1 MPHETPKRVVYAK
14 SHRRTSP
21 RRLTPA
27 FRPPLYHEAV
37 GQEDQGLV
45 LLFSPLEPSRGR
57 TAAVSEPASG
67 PTRRRGGG
75 SDGGDLTVGQL
86 ADRCPT
92 RNRCLADARALALR
106 TLHDSC
112 VRCRRVAK
120 AFGRDCRVGHQN
132 VPPMGWRPAT
142 STGRGRWRTTLATG
156 CSGPPS
162 PEAKPAADARRRVLR
177 VGDQGVASVPAR
189 PRPPRGNMGQLI
201 SARTLG
207 SLVLRL
213 GRRRSATDDVRRQ
226 VCPWRAVIDR

>member
-1 MPHETPKRVVYAK
+1 MPHETPKTVVYAK

-27 FRPPLYHEAV
+27 FRPPLHHEAV
-37 GQEDQGLV
+37 GQEDQGPV
-45 LLFSPLEPSRGR
+45 LLFPPLEPPRGR

-112 VRCRRVAK
+112 VRCCSVAK

-156 CSGPPS
+156 CSGPQHRRPS
-162 PEAKPAADARRRVLR
+162 RRL
-177 VGDQGVASVPAR
+177 
-189 PRPPRGNMGQLI
+189 
-201 SARTLG
+201 TLAEG
-207 SLVLRL
+207 CFA
-213 GRRRSATDDVRRQ
+213 SATKVSLRDHRWWVPRSTPATPRQ
-226 VCPWRAVIDR
+226 HGSAYLCADPWLSCSPSWPPP